1 MLKQL
6 IIKNFAL
13 IEELEATF
21 SSGMTCITGET
32 GTGKSILLGGLSLV
46 LGKRADLS
54 SLLDPNKKCV
64 VEASFQI
71 EEYALKTLFESL
83 DVDYEDYTVLRR
95 EILPQGKSR
104 AFIND
109 TPVNLADL
117 EKISLN
123 LIDIHSQNETNALLE
138 NEYQFQV
145 LDALANN
152 KEILLNYQRTRLA
165 YITSKKQYQKLK
177 LASERAKASFEL
189 DEFLYNELIKLN
201 IKEVIQEDLESKH
214 SSLIHVDFL
223 RSTLAEAVQ
232 IMENESTG
240 LLDQILKIRSLVSGL
255 IKKSGHFNSLQQRFN
270 TLFIEA
276 EDLLDD
282 CKIKFENLE
291 TNPEELNKIQ
301 LRLDQLNR
309 LMQKHKVNS
318 VSELIKIQNEL
329 EKSLTK
335 TSKIDSELE
344 SLQDEEKKH
353 EKSLTSL
360 AYKLTKSRK
369 ESIKILKKELENL
382 VQKMGMTDAAFKIE
396 LEPSELFLTNG
407 SDQLNFQFKSNKGSQ
422 FKQLKKIVSGGEL
435 SRIMLAI
442 KAIISSYVKLPTL
455 IFDEIDTGVSGKIS
469 NSIAEVMVSMG
480 KKIQLINITHL
491 PQVAAKGDYHFKVLK
506 KELNGKT
513 LTQLFSLNKEARI
526 EEIAMMLS
534 GNKVTPTAIA
544 HAKQLMN

>member
-201 IKEVIQEDLESKH
+201 IKGVIQEDLESKH

-291 TNPEELNKIQ
+291 TNPEELDKIQ

>member
-270 TLFIEA
+270 ALFIEA

-291 TNPEELNKIQ
+291 TNPEELDKIQ

-442 KAIISSYVKLPTL
+442 KAILSSYVKLPTL

>member
-145 LDALANN
+145 LDALADN

-201 IKEVIQEDLESKH
+201 IKGVIQEDLESKH

-282 CKIKFENLE
+282 CKTKFENLE
-291 TNPEELNKIQ
+291 TNPEELDKIQ
-301 LRLDQLNR
+301 LRLNQLNR

-353 EKSLTSL
+353 EKSLASL

-369 ESIKILKKELENL
+369 ESIKILKKDLENL

-442 KAIISSYVKLPTL
+442 KAILSSYVKLPTL

-526 EEIAMMLS
+526 QEIAMMLS

>member
-1 MLKQL
+1 LLKQL

-201 IKEVIQEDLESKH
+201 IKGVIQEDLESKH

-291 TNPEELNKIQ
+291 TNPEELDKIQ

-353 EKSLTSL
+353 VKSLTSL
-360 AYKLTKSRK
+360 AYKLTESRK

-396 LEPSELFLTNG
+396 LEPSELYLANG
-407 SDQLNFQFKSNKGSQ
+407 SDQLNFLFKSNKGSQ

-442 KAIISSYVKLPTL
+442 KAILSSYVKLPTL

>member
-270 TLFIEA
+270 ALFIEA

-301 LRLDQLNR
+301 LLLDQLNR

-506 KELNGKT
+506 KEQNGKT

>member
-1 MLKQL
+1 MLKQF

-177 LASERAKASFEL
+177 LASERVKASFEL

-201 IKEVIQEDLESKH
+201 IKGVIQEDLESKH

-291 TNPEELNKIQ
+291 TNPEELSKIQ

-344 SLQDEEKKH
+344 SLQDEEKKY
-353 EKSLTSL
+353 EKSLASL
-360 AYKLTKSRK
+360 AYKLTESRK

-442 KAIISSYVKLPTL
+442 KAILSSYVKLPTL

>member
-201 IKEVIQEDLESKH
+201 IKGVIQEDLESKH

-353 EKSLTSL
+353 EKSLASL

-442 KAIISSYVKLPTL
+442 KAILSSYVKLPTL

>member
-165 YITSKKQYQKLK
+165 YITSKKEYQKLK
-177 LASERAKASFEL
+177 LDSERAKASFEL

-201 IKEVIQEDLESKH
+201 IKGVIQEDLESKH

-291 TNPEELNKIQ
+291 TNPEELDKIQ

-353 EKSLTSL
+353 KKSLTSL

>member
-291 TNPEELNKIQ
+291 TNPEELDKIQ

-442 KAIISSYVKLPTL
+442 KAILSSYVKLPTL

>member
-1 MLKQL
+1 M
-6 IIKNFAL
+6 
-13 IEELEATF
+13 
-21 SSGMTCITGET
+21 
-32 GTGKSILLGGLSLV
+32 
-46 LGKRADLS
+46 
-54 SLLDPNKKCV
+54 

-201 IKEVIQEDLESKH
+201 IKGVIQEDLESKH

-276 EDLLDD
+276 EDLLDY

-291 TNPEELNKIQ
+291 TNPEELDKIQ